1 MRGWAGGWIALLLA
15 AALVAALG
23 LRVAGAA
30 PGDGPVLFASGL
42 AVVEAE
48 DHDARVA
55 RSAHDWAT
63 GTGPAGLAGSAIQ
76 ATPDTGARITAS
88 IATTSPEAGYRVLFP
103 SAGTYQLWVRS
114 FGISNGNTLHAG
126 RDGAVT
132 AQNISHT
139 VGSWTWRKVAV
150 AIPSAG
156 EHTVQ
161 LWMREDG
168 LRVDR
173 LLLAQ
178 SASFT
183 PTGSGPAATPRQDG
197 SVPAFERVALGATGS
212 QFSSLAM
219 GPDGKLYAGA
229 LDGNIRRYPVQAGGT
244 LGAVE
249 TIGSLRDAEGG
260 ARHVLGLAFDP
271 AATAGNLVLWV
282 SHGTPGFDSEPDWSG
297 KITRLSGP
305 ALAIVQDVVVGLPR
319 SVRDHAGNGIAFGP
333 DGALYLAQGGN
344 TEMGAAA
351 ADWENRPERL
361 LSAAVLRI
369 DTAAIGASTA
379 DAKTAE
385 GGTYDPFAAGAAV
398 TLHATGF
405 RNSYDLVWDT
415 AGRLYVTGNGGS
427 AGGDA
432 PGTPAVL
439 PASCTRR
446 IDDASA
452 GDYTGPAVPALLD
465 APAQPDHLF
474 RVAAGGY
481 YGHPNPARCE
491 WIMNG
496 GNPTAG
502 ADPAQ
507 VAQYPA
513 GTLPDRNYRGTAHDF
528 GTHVSP
534 NGIIEYRG
542 GAFEGA
548 LQGSLIVA
556 RYSQGDDLIVL
567 EPGPSGD
574 IASTRTGVPGL
585 TGFGNPVDLVEDRA
599 TGNLYVAEIGAQ
611 RITLVRP
618 LGG

>member
-1 MRGWAGGWIALLLA
+1 MT
-15 AALVAALG
+15 
-23 LRVAGAA
+23 
-30 PGDGPVLFASGL
+30 FASGL

-48 DHDARVA
+48 DHDAKVA
-55 RSAHDWAT
+55 RSAHDWTT
-63 GTGPAGLAGSAIQ
+63 GAGPAGVVASAIQ
-76 ATPDTGARITAS
+76 ATPDNGARIIAS
-88 IATTSPEAGYRVLFP
+88 IPTTSPEVGYRVLFP
-103 SAGTYQLWVRS
+103 AAGTYQLWVR
-114 FGISNGNTLHAG
+114 GYGLSNGNTLHQG
-126 RDGAVT
+126 RDGQLAT
-132 AQNISHT
+132 QNVSFAT
-139 VGSWTWRKVAV
+139 GSWTWVKRAI

-173 LLLAQ
+173 LLLAE

-183 PTGSGPAATPRQDG
+183 PTGSGPAVTPRDDG
-197 SVPAFERVALGATGS
+197 TTPAFSKVTLPTASGAQFATVAK
-212 QFSSLAM
+212 

-229 LDGNIRRYPVQAGGT
+229 LDGTIRRWPILGDGT
-244 LGAVE
+244 LGAAE
-249 TIGSLRDAEGG
+249 TLTSLQTAEGG
-260 ARHVLGLAFDP
+260 ARHVLGIAFDP
-271 AATAGNLVLWV
+271 AATAGSLILWV

-297 KITRLSGP
+297 EVTRLSGP
-305 ALAIVQDVVVGLPR
+305 ALGTVQDAVVGLPR

-344 TEMGAAA
+344 TEMGATA

-369 DTAAIGASTA
+369 DTAAIGVTTA
-379 DAKTAE
+379 NVKTAE
-385 GGTYDPFAAGAAV
+385 GGMYDPFAVGAPV

-427 AGGDA
+427 SGGA
-432 PGTPAVL
+432 TPGTPPSL
-439 PASCTRR
+439 PASCASR
-446 IDDASA
+446 IDDATA
-452 GDYTGPAVPALLD
+452 GDYTGPAVPALSGL
-465 APAQPDHLF
+465 PAQSDHLF

-491 WIMNG
+491 WVMSG

-502 ADPAQ
+502 ADPAE
-507 VAQYPA
+507 VAQYPV
-513 GTLPDRNYRGTAHDF
+513 GTLPDRNYRGVAYDF
-528 GTHVSP
+528 GTHRSP

-548 LQGSLIVA
+548 LQGALIAV

-574 IASTRTGVPGL
+574 IASAQTGLAGL
-585 TGFGNPVDLVEDRA
+585 TGFSNPVDLVEDRA
-599 TGNLYVAEIGAQ
+599 TGNIYVAEIGAQ
-611 RITLVRP
+611 RITLLRP
-618 LGG
+618 AGG